1 MVSNMLLNVENITVH
16 YSRLPALRDVSVT
29 VEEGEIVCIVGPNGA
44 GKSTTLLSISGVLNP
59 TSGTI
64 TFDGRKINGMNA
76 EAVARAGISQV
87 PEGRH
92 VFTTLNV
99 EENLR
104 IGTSIR
110 DDRSDTE
117 KDFKRV
123 LEIFPVLAERRK
135 QSAGKLSGGEQQM
148 LVIGRALLTNPRI
161 MTIDEPSLG
170 LAPNLVDRVYETL
183 LDLRKDRGL
192 TLLIVEQSSERALKA
207 ADRLYVLRSGQMQL
221 EGKAEELQDGEKV
234 RQAYFG
240 FDEDAGTDI
249 SVSF

>member
-1 MVSNMLLNVENITVH
+1 MLLRVENITVH
-16 YSRLPALRDVSVT
+16 YSRLPALRNVSVE
-29 VEEGEIVCIVGPNGA
+29 VAEGEIVCIVGPNGA

-59 TSGTI
+59 TSGEI
-64 TFDGRKINGMNA
+64 IFDGKKINGMNP

-104 IGTSIR
+104 IGTTIR
-110 DDRSDTE
+110 NDRAEIE

-123 LEIFPVLAERRK
+123 LETFPVLAERRK
-135 QSAGKLSGGEQQM
+135 QAAGKLSGGEQQM

-183 LDLRKDRGL
+183 TELRRDRGL
-192 TLLIVEQSSERALKA
+192 TLLIVEQSSERALKS
-207 ADRLYVLRSGQMQL
+207 ADRLYVLRSGEMQL
-221 EGKAEELQDGEKV
+221 EGKTTDLKDGEKV

-240 FDEDAGTDI
+240 FEEGSPQEGEVA
-249 SVSF
+249 F